1 VRVLLLRAGAL
12 GDLLLLR
19 PAIAALRDASHS
31 VALIAPASPAA
42 PLLHEVDELF
52 PWERPEL
59 AALLAGDPVGALGEL
74 LARSGAVVAFTRSDT
89 LSRALTAATAVPVR
103 VHDPAPP
110 RGRHAAD
117 WLLDAVR
124 DWVGAEPAPVAP
136 LQPSPDEQ
144 KAADAALGRLPAG
157 FLALHPGSG
166 SPVKNWSRERFL
178 RLAERLSP
186 RRPFLLV
193 EGEADASACAPLA
206 ELPGAVVA
214 AQLPLRVLGA
224 ALHRSGLFVGNDSGV
239 SHLAAAYGAP
249 TLALFGPT
257 DPRSWRPLGA
267 HVEALRSPGDAME
280 GLDLEDVV
288 AAARG
293 LLARSGRALPS
304 G

>member
-1 VRVLLLRAGAL
+1 VRVLLVRAGAL

-19 PAIAALRDASHS
+19 PLIAALRAASHS
-31 VALIAPASPAA
+31 IVLIAPREAA
-42 PLLHEVDELF
+42 GPLLREVDELF

-59 AALLAGDPVGALGEL
+59 AAWLAGGAGGALTGLLAGCGAI
-74 LARSGAVVAFTRSDT
+74 VAFTRSDS
-89 LSRALTAATAVPVR
+89 LSRALTASGVPVR
-103 VHDPAPP
+103 VQDPAPP
-110 RGRHAAD
+110 HGRHAAD

-124 DWVGAEPAPVAP
+124 DWVGAETAPVAS

-144 KAADAALGRLPAG
+144 ATADAALGRLPAG

-166 SPVKNWSRERFL
+166 SPAKNWPRERF
-178 RLAERLSP
+178 RTLAERLSP
-186 RRPFLLV
+186 RRPFLLIR
-193 EGEADASACAPLA
+193 GEADASACAPLA
-206 ELPGAVVA
+206 ELPGAVLA
-214 AQLPLRVLGA
+214 SELPLRVLGA

-267 HVEALRSPGDAME
+267 HVEAIRAPGGALQ
-280 GLDLEDVV
+280 GLEVDDVL

>member
-1 VRVLLLRAGAL
+1 VRVLLVRAGAL

-19 PAIAALRDASHS
+19 PLIAALRAASHS
-31 VALIAPASPAA
+31 VGLIAPASPAA
-42 PLLHEVDELF
+42 PLVREVDELF

-59 AALLAGDPVGALGEL
+59 AALLAGDSIGALGQL
-74 LARSGAVVAFTRSDT
+74 LARSDAVVAFTRSDSLSRT
-89 LSRALTAATAVPVR
+89 LSAATAVPVR
-103 VHDPAPP
+103 VQDPAPP

-117 WLLDAVR
+117 WLRDAVR
-124 DWVGAEPAPVAP
+124 DWVGAGSAPVAS

-144 KAADAALGRLPAG
+144 AAADAALGRLPDG

-166 SPVKNWSRERFL
+166 SPAKNWPRERFR

-186 RRPFLLV
+186 RCPFLLV
-193 EGEADASACAPLA
+193 RGEADASACAPLA
-206 ELPGAVVA
+206 ELPGAVLA
-214 AQLPLRVLGA
+214 TQLPLRVLGA
-224 ALHRSGLFVGNDSGV
+224 ALHRSGLFIGNDSGV

-249 TLALFGPT
+249 TLALFGTT

-267 HVEALRSPGDAME
+267 HVEAIRAPGGALQ
-280 GLDLEDVV
+280 GLEVEDVL